1 MDNQIMDEP
10 IKGSGLSWGT
20 RGNTVIDRIAEHNRI
35 QQIVK
40 DRANHRGAEIAPN
53 RSIQKIQ
60 LGREYYH
67 R

>member
-1 MDNQIMDEP
+1 MDKP
-10 IKGSGLSWGT
+10 LTGAGLSWGT
-20 RGNTVIDRIAEHNRI
+20 RGNTVDGRIAEHNRI
-35 QQIVK
+35 SEKVRMMADK
-40 DRANHRGAEIAPN
+40 RGAEIAPN

>member
-1 MDNQIMDEP
+1 MNNQIMDKP
-10 IKGSGLSWGT
+10 LTGAGLSWGT
-20 RGNTVIDRIAEHNRI
+20 RGNTVDGRIAEHNRI
-35 QQIVK
+35 SEKVRMMADK
-40 DRANHRGAEIAPN
+40 RGAEIAPN